1 MLKREAGV
9 CNLTFKDIAFKI
21 KKIYKVFTIYW
32 LLFLWWRQTDLD
44 LKLILSL
51 VLLINLIIVASV
63 NAYIDP
69 NTGGFFFQT
78 VAPFVYGILGVIVVF
93 WKRIVGFVKG
103 LFGSKKGHKNSTKD
117 I

>member
-1 MLKREAGV
+1 M
-9 CNLTFKDIAFKI
+9 N
-21 KKIYKVFTIYW
+21 
-32 LLFLWWRQTDLD
+32 

-51 VLLINLIIVASV
+51 VLVINIFVEASA

-93 WKRIVGFVKG
+93 WKRITGFITG
-103 LFGSKKGHKNSTKD
+103 LFCRNKNKNNTTKD
-117 I
+117 E